1 MCDNSLS
8 VTFCRYREWES
19 IESMGLQCDIYTQAP
34 TQTIIITTIIIIISI
49 SFSWM
54 LLVFAVCFYSAAAVV
69 TCHLWLDFLSVLPSI
84 CVFILSFF
92 ASATFVLLRSIVF
105 LRYFLEHLE
114 KKEQQTATTTMTK
127 QMSEQQQQNWN
138 ENIMPNLLH
147 TSAIMALAYRAAF
160 IPWVWTNS
168 KLRQLN
174 QYVCYLGLDYCYS
187 IAVVSGNFMS
197 IGIELLLL
205 LLLMR
210 LLLSLFRFSSFDL
223 CAHLCLNATSC
234 AHFALGAI
242 AFAAAV
248 VGVCADCVCALGCY
262 FSVCWLIYSQTTRSS
277 RFFTRQILM
286 QTVGMRSSWRDSATE
301 KTARWTNNNNNN
313 HNHNRLRRCIGQQQ
327 FSTIWV
333 SLEMSD
339 NKQQKCMVFLC
350 FVRMRIDKGGKKLK
364 IRNPSM

>member
-69 TCHLWLDFLSVLPSI
+69 TCQLWLDFLSVLPS
-84 CVFILSFF
+84 CVFGRYAFLFCPS
-92 ASATFVLLRSIVF
+92 SFVLLRSIVF
-105 LRYFLEHLE
+105 LRYFLEHSE

-205 LLLMR
+205 LLMT
-210 LLLSLFRFSSFDL
+210 LFRFSSFDL

-242 AFAAAV
+242 AFAASV
-248 VGVCADCVCALGCY
+248 VGVCADCVCSRVLFFCL
-262 FSVCWLIYSQTTRSS
+262 LINLFTNYEIFKVFYSTNSNANS
-277 RFFTRQILM
+277 RN
-286 QTVGMRSSWRDSATE
+286 E
-301 KTARWTNNNNNN
+301 K
-313 HNHNRLRRCIGQQQ
+313 
-327 FSTIWV
+327 
-333 SLEMSD
+333 
-339 NKQQKCMVFLC
+339 
-350 FVRMRIDKGGKKLK
+350 
-364 IRNPSM
+364 